1 MSDCIYNNLIMIVLF
16 LAAPFAAGG
25 SARLECPNI
34 GGAGCHAVI
43 QRPRASFGTSRRF
56 LCIVLVHILRF
67 PGGWLSS
74 RGSHINI
81 YLLTLFTAWVSTFLS
96 AITTLHSSIAPCS
109 KLAIIA
115 GLMPRPSVWHPAAF
129 ATLLTPIVPDPFAF
143 KGTPLSVGWVIA
155 TFCFSNTTATTVANW
170 RHGN

>member
-1 MSDCIYNNLIMIVLF
+1 MIMIVLF

-43 QRPRASFGTSRRF
+43 QRPRASFGTSRRC
-56 LCIVLVHILRF
+56 LCIVHVHGSRP

-109 KLAIIA
+109 KLVIIA
-115 GLMPRPSVWHPAAF
+115 GLMPRPSVWVPAAF